1 MSETQRLQEL
11 LAALVEGDHRRAL
24 ETARALRGA
33 GMNPERIVI
42 DGIEP
47 AMQRMDDKCTVEQF
61 NLLEL
66 MLTGRAIGA
75 VIKEL
80 YPEGTPPEE
89 ARATLV
95 VATLEGDVHELGK
108 NILKTVL
115 QGKGFR
121 VIDCGKDC
129 PVSTFVDTAVRE
141 RAAAALV
148 SGLMTTVIPQVRHIR
163 GALWERGLEIP
174 VIAGGA
180 ALKQATAEELN
191 VDFVAQNAFDGAHYI
206 DRLLADARNR
216 PRGEVQP

>member
-1 MSETQRLQEL
+1 MAEMQRIGEL
-11 LAALVEGDHRRAL
+11 LASLVEGDHRRAL
-24 ETARALRGA
+24 ETARALRAEGVTS
-33 GMNPERIVI
+33 ERIVI
-42 DGIEP
+42 EGVEP

-121 VIDCGKDC
+121 VVDCGKDC
-129 PVSTFVDTAVRE
+129 PLSTFVDTVVRE

-148 SGLMTTVIPQVRHIR
+148 SGLMTTVISQVRHIR
-163 GALWERGLEIP
+163 PALAERGVDIP

-191 VDFVAQNAFDGAHYI
+191 VDFVAENAFEGAHFI
-206 DRLLADARNR
+206 DRLLPERR
-216 PRGEVQP
+216 EVRK